1 MVLQGIVAALTTSA
15 SASTSPTPSP
25 RRVAVA
31 GLLELLV
38 PGVGHAVVGRWYAA
52 LVFFLPVLLLAMA
65 FLGLYAGGGFTAILA
80 FAVTPGVLPALAIV
94 NLALAGWRIAASVD
108 ATRGSA
114 KPTTATALIGPAVLI
129 LVIAPH
135 LWLGTTIAA
144 TSDFLDSMFATA
156 GDPEETE
163 EPWITPPPDWTPPPF
178 DDATD
183 PPETLGPSIDP
194 AASPGPSPTPKPNQ
208 PTGPMT
214 SGLGNL
220 PGLGVSV
227 PWDRPGA
234 VPWGSDGR
242 FDLLL
247 LGSDAGPD
255 RWSRRMDVMLLVEID
270 VATGKVAM
278 IGVPRNIQ
286 NAPFP
291 PGPARDAVACG
302 CFQPL
307 LNGLYVESTIV
318 HPDRWPGTGAV
329 EGIGAVRS
337 TLSQLTGRPIDAV
350 LVADLWGVI
359 KVVDAMGGIDID
371 VPSAVYDDRYP
382 DPVMG
387 RMELYIPAGPQ
398 HLDGRMALAYARS
411 RHASSDYTRMSR
423 QQTLL
428 LALRDQIGPETI
440 LNAPALFKAAKGFA
454 WTDLPRDSL
463 PNLVTLFSKAADASV
478 KHLRIVPPKYQPW
491 LTPATITKIQKDIAA
506 MLGVPPPPTPSPT
519 PGSSAA
525 PPPSAA
531 PTTGPA
537 PTPTPPP
544 PTPGETPAPT

>member
-1 MVLQGIVAALTTSA
+1 
-15 SASTSPTPSP
+15 
-25 RRVAVA
+25 VA
-31 GLLELLV
+31 GVLELLV
-38 PGVGHAVVGRWYAA
+38 PGAGHLALGRPYAA
-52 LVFFLPVLLLAMA
+52 LLFFVPVLLLAMA
-65 FLGLYAGGGFTAILA
+65 VLGLYAGGGFTALLA
-80 FAVTPGVLPALAIV
+80 LAVTPGVLPVLAAL
-94 NLALAGWRIAASVD
+94 NLALAGWRVAASVD
-108 ATRGSA
+108 AARATGRPA
-114 KPTTATALIGPAVLI
+114 VATALMGPAI
-129 LVIAPH
+129 LLLVVVPH
-135 LWLGTTIAA
+135 LWLGSTIAA
-144 TSDFLDSMFATA
+144 TNDFLDSMFASA
-156 GDPEETE
+156 PGPDETE
-163 EPWITPPPDWTPPPF
+163 EPWITPPPDWTPPPL
-178 DDATD
+178 DEQTPEPTAAGTPDPSAT
-183 PPETLGPSIDP
+183 
-194 AASPGPSPTPKPNQ
+194 PGPSPTKKPAQ

-220 PGLGVSV
+220 PGLNVSV

-234 VPWGSDGR
+234 VPWGEDGR

-255 RWSRRMDVMLLVEID
+255 RWSRRMDVMLLIEID

-278 IGVPRNIQ
+278 IGIPRNLQ
-286 NAPFP
+286 NAPLP

-302 CFQPL
+302 CFTPL

-318 HPDRWPGTGAV
+318 HPNRWPGTGAV

-337 TLSQLTGRPIDAV
+337 VVSELTGRPIDAV

-371 VPSAVYDDRYP
+371 VPSAVDDSSYP

-387 RMELYIPAGPQ
+387 RIELHIPAGRQ

-411 RHASSDYTRMSR
+411 RHQDSDYGRMAR
-423 QQTLL
+423 QQTFL
-428 LALRDQIGPETI
+428 LAVRDQIGAETI

-478 KHLRIVPPKYQPW
+478 KHLRIVPPRYQPW
-491 LTPATITKIQKDIAA
+491 LTQATITKIRKDIAA

-519 PGSSAA
+519 T
-525 PPPSAA
+525 AA
-531 PTTGPA
+531 PTPGAT
-537 PTPTPPP
+537 PP
-544 PTPGETPAPT
+544 PTPGTTPTPAPPAPTPPPTPAPP